1 MAGHPSI
8 PLIAD
13 AYLKHLT
20 NAGIDDIWTALTT
33 TQSASAHGFD
43 QYRQSGYVTAGD
55 NASVSTTQDYS
66 FDDWATAAVGKAAG
80 KSTADYRPYLQRS
93 QNYRNVFNPVPNNGW
108 KFAQPKDA
116 QGNWVA
122 GFDPTAAGRRTSP
135 NRIRGSIRG
144 TSSTTSPASLRC
156 SAARASSSRS
166 STARS
171 IRPIR

>member
-1 MAGHPSI
+1 MRASTTS
-8 PLIAD
+8 D
-13 AYLKHLT
+13 C
-20 NAGIDDIWTALTT
+20 IDDHAERERARLRPVP
-33 TQSASAHGFD
+33 AERLCD
-43 QYRQSGYVTAGD
+43 RRRQRVGVDDAGLFFRRLGD
-55 NASVSTTQDYS
+55 GGGRQ
-66 FDDWATAAVGKAAG
+66 GGG

-122 GFDPTAAGRRTSP
+122 GFDPTAAEKTDFSES
-135 NRIRGSIRG
+135 NSWVDTWNIFHDF
-144 TSSTTSPASLRC
+144 PASLRC